1 MGWRRR
7 PGPAGLPGNP
17 GVRLVGGAGLSGP
30 FSTGGGLRAALPA
43 PPVPFPASLAC
54 VICTELGVIWINP

>member
-1 MGWRRR
+1 M
-7 PGPAGLPGNP
+7 
-17 GVRLVGGAGLSGP
+17 GGAGPSGP
-30 FSTGGGLRAALPA
+30 FSPGGGLRAALPA